1 MSKCDAECGRQCVE
15 LNAETPNLWGE
26 LPSIIQHQLSEEKRT
41 MPVKHDLYAD
51 LSITKDELIKLRG
64 KDAKLN
70 HLVDQYDAIDADIV
84 KAEAGSAG
92 DVSDDQLKKLKEKR
106 LLAKDKIVQQVA
118 ASG

>member
-1 MSKCDAECGRQCVE
+1 
-15 LNAETPNLWGE
+15 
-26 LPSIIQHQLSEEKRT
+26 

-51 LSITKDELIKLRG
+51 LNITRDELGKHRS

-70 HLVDQYDAIDADIV
+70 QLVDDYETLDADIV

-106 LLAKDKIVQQVA
+106 LLAKDKIVQQVT
-118 ASG
+118 SLH

>member
-1 MSKCDAECGRQCVE
+1 
-15 LNAETPNLWGE
+15 
-26 LPSIIQHQLSEEKRT
+26 

-51 LSITKDELIKLRG
+51 LNITRDELGKHRS

-70 HLVDQYDAIDADIV
+70 QLVDDYETLDADIL

-106 LLAKDKIVQQVA
+106 LLAKDKIVQQVT
-118 ASG
+118 SLH

>member
-1 MSKCDAECGRQCVE
+1 
-15 LNAETPNLWGE
+15 
-26 LPSIIQHQLSEEKRT
+26 

-51 LSITKDELIKLRG
+51 LGITKDDLGKHRS

-70 HLVDQYDAIDADIV
+70 QLVDDYEAVDADIV

-106 LLAKDKIVQQVA
+106 LLAKDKIVRQLSA
-118 ASG
+118 AS

>member
-1 MSKCDAECGRQCVE
+1 
-15 LNAETPNLWGE
+15 
-26 LPSIIQHQLSEEKRT
+26 

>member
-1 MSKCDAECGRQCVE
+1 
-15 LNAETPNLWGE
+15 
-26 LPSIIQHQLSEEKRT
+26 

-51 LSITKDELIKLRG
+51 LNITRDELGKHRS

-70 HLVDQYDAIDADIV
+70 QLVDDYETLDADIV

-106 LLAKDKIVQQVA
+106 LLAKDKIVQQVT
-118 ASG
+118 SFH